1 MVSGILGYVLSI
13 DQYLGPLIK
22 NFGIFIYALL
32 FIVLFMETG
41 LVVAPFLPGDSL
53 LFIAG
58 TFAAHGELSIFF
70 LLVIFCFAAILG
82 DTINYWIGEYFGKR
96 VLVKYIKKDYLDR
109 TNEFYARYG
118 PKAIVIGRFIPFIR
132 TFVPFVAG
140 IGKMKY
146 SKFLAYNVI
155 GGIIWVV
162 IFLFAGYFFG
172 TIPLVKDN
180 LTISVIVIIIIS
192 FIPAIVEYL
201 RYKHKKEQA
210 VK

>member
-1 MVSGILGYVLSI
+1 MVSRILGYFLSI
-13 DQYLGPLIK
+13 DQHLGPLIK
-22 NFGIFIYALL
+22 DFGIFIYALL

-41 LVVAPFLPGDSL
+41 LVITPFLPGDSL

-58 TFAAHGELSIFF
+58 TFAAHGGLNILF
-70 LLVIFCFAAILG
+70 LLVIFCIAAILG

-96 VLVKYIKKDYLDR
+96 VISKYIKKDYLDR
-109 TNEFYARYG
+109 TNEFYAKYG

-155 GGIIWVV
+155 GGIIWVI

-172 TIPLVKDN
+172 TIPLVRDN
-180 LTISVIVIIIIS
+180 LTISIIVIIIIS
-192 FIPAIVEYL
+192 FIPAIIEYL
-201 RYKHKKEQA
+201 RYKRKKE
-210 VK
+210 